1 MLRYA
6 EPGFSVKAGS
16 TFHAYIKDFY
26 CPTTSQ
32 MNMIASTLLQI
43 NNQGNTNKKSDN
55 ELPVRKS
62 SFDGEVFKTD
72 EISILPNPSHGEFEV
87 SIDRTYM
94 QNAKIQ
100 IFNMMGSMVY
110 NDNIYIGQKKIV
122 SINKQPAGI
131 YLLKVTDDGG
141 QITTKKIIKK
151 TTIK

>member
-1 MLRYA
+1 
-6 EPGFSVKAGS
+6 
-16 TFHAYIKDFY
+16 
-26 CPTTSQ
+26 
-32 MNMIASTLLQI
+32 
-43 NNQGNTNKKSDN
+43 
-55 ELPVRKS
+55 
-62 SFDGEVFKTD
+62 VFKTD